1 MVRRK
6 WAKRERERWRGERKR
21 KRGEQ
26 AQSEP
31 HSLYYRGG
39 HAQMQLGRVSV
50 HDQHCMAKS
59 RVGGGEEGRR
69 I

>member
-21 KRGEQ
+21 QRAEQ

-39 HAQMQLGRVSV
+39 HATRRVS
-50 HDQHCMAKS
+50 
-59 RVGGGEEGRR
+59 EEYLHHVFIRSMK
-69 I
+69 